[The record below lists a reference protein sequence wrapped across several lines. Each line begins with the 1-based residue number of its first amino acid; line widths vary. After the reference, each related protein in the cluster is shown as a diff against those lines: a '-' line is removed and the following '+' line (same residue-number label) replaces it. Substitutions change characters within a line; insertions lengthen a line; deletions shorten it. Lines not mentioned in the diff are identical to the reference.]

1 MRNHEE
7 MFSDCDEQSEDEN
20 RVARTGILNK
30 NRLITKLASSETNT
44 TEKEHIFYDKQQT
57 QIDQMRKE
65 IQALQN
71 ELKKTQ
77 TFPKHIQSKK
87 YTNTKYVNRQPQ
99 PRNRNWNQH
108 QTRGSFQKA
117 ILATVDLSYLR
128 LILRLSALIFT
139 SVQRNNLRRL

>member
-7 MFSDCDEQSEDEN
+7 MFSDCDEQREDEN

-44 TEKEHIFYDKQQT
+44 TENEHIFYDKQQT

-77 TFPKHIQSKK
+77 TFPNISR
-87 YTNTKYVNRQPQ
+87 TKNI
-99 PRNRNWNQH
+99 
-108 QTRGSFQKA
+108 QTR
-117 ILATVDLSYLR
+117 
-128 LILRLSALIFT
+128 
-139 SVQRNNLRRL
+139 NM